1 MRCIEI
7 ITLRST
13 RVVCESVLTEFLR
26 HQVREGE
33 LQAEGRPVDIKIYT
47 QAGMDSDISIHI
59 HWDKSGKCV
68 NKSSIGFNIVQEL
81 KCFGLISHSIWIEK
95 GSKSTELRKVEIRTV
110 S

>member
-13 RVVCESVLTEFLR
+13 RAVCESVLTEFLR
-26 HQVREGE
+26 HQVQDDE
-33 LQAEGRPVDIKIYT
+33 LQAEGKPADIKIYT
-47 QAGMDSDISIHI
+47 QAGMNSDISIHI

-81 KCFGLISHSIWIEK
+81 KCLGLISHSIWIEK
-95 GSKSTELRKVEIRTV
+95 GSKSTELKKVEFQTTL
-110 S
+110 